1 VDKIPTANAF
11 LVFAPETSEFRRRD
25 NFVFFLCP
33 PGKVDCFYDLEL
45 LGLVQM
51 IRNVFI
57 NGSISTLFVMEEE
70 SGVEYTHPL
79 VEALKEQAERIDLL
93 EKQNR
98 ELLKQEKILLN
109 LLEMSATTGDIMAR
123 SLKVLQNMEEKDN
136 PGVLLNKK
144 EITLQDEVLDEK
156 KYS

>member
-1 VDKIPTANAF
+1 
-11 LVFAPETSEFRRRD
+11 
-25 NFVFFLCP
+25 
-33 PGKVDCFYDLEL
+33 
-45 LGLVQM
+45 M

-57 NGSISTLFVMEEE
+57 NGSISTLLVMEEE

-123 SLKVLQNMEEKDN
+123 SLRVLQNMEAKET
-136 PGVLLNKK
+136 PGVILN
-144 EITLQDEVLDEK
+144 ESETAALDEHRDEK
-156 KYS
+156 KHS

>member
-1 VDKIPTANAF
+1 
-11 LVFAPETSEFRRRD
+11 
-25 NFVFFLCP
+25 
-33 PGKVDCFYDLEL
+33 
-45 LGLVQM
+45 M

-57 NGSISTLFVMEEE
+57 NGSISTLLVMEEE

-123 SLKVLQNMEEKDN
+123 SLRVLQNMEEKET
-136 PGVLLNKK
+136 PGVILN
-144 EITLQDEVLDEK
+144 ESETPAQDDYRDEK
-156 KYS
+156 KRS